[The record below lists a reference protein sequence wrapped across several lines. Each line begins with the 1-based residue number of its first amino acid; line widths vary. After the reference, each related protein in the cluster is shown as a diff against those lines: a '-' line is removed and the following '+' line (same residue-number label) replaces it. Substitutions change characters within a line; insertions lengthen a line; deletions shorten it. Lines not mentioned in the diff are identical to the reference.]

1 MTGEPA
7 LVAGEL
13 RGYRRFRLAP
23 DGLHPTV
30 QRTGPWAAPVER
42 AACVANRAHQAP
54 HMECGCGIYAWYHP
68 ADADV
73 SGFGDV
79 TAVIVAHGRVVL
91 GDHGFRAA
99 AARVEAIALPWT
111 ASTPAR
117 RRMLAERYPDTVVY
131 GSRQRMLRH
140 HPPDSLA
147 GLGLAGGPSRS
158 ARYRRA
164 ALTAWL
170 LGVVVLYGLVLL
182 PWTAAGPAGIAAGLV
197 GFLAWQALLVRLF
210 LRSTAPPEPASV
222 PPRASCPGASTA
234 TSPDPRPAAA

>member
-1 MTGEPA
+1 MTGDPA

-30 QRTGPWAAPVER
+30 QRTGPWAAPVEQ
-42 AACVANRAHQAP
+42 AVCVTNGAHEAP
-54 HMECGCGIYAWYHP
+54 HAGCGCGIYGWYHP

-79 TAVIVAHGRVVL
+79 TAVIAARGRVVL

-99 AARVEAIALPWT
+99 AARVEAVALPWT
-111 ASTPAR
+111 ASTPQR
-117 RRMLAERYPDTVVY
+117 RQMLAEHYPDAVVY
-131 GSRQRMLRH
+131 GSRRQLLRH
-140 HPPDSLA
+140 HPPESLA
-147 GLGLAGGPSRS
+147 ELGVARGPSRS
-158 ARYRRA
+158 AHYRRA
-164 ALTAWL
+164 ALIAWL
-170 LGVVVLYGLVLL
+170 LGVGVLYGLVLL
-182 PWTAAGPAGIAAGLV
+182 PWTAAGPAGLAAGLV

-210 LRSTAPPEPASV
+210 LRSTAAPEPAPA
-222 PPRASCPGASTA
+222 PPPASCPGASTP